1 MKAWRKAASLS
12 MMLMLL
18 IFISNCATFYQRYQ
32 AFNSHFEQG
41 QLFTADQALASNKKL
56 KESRARLLY
65 FLNRGA
71 VNSILGNYELSN
83 ELFEEAYLMVEDYQT
98 DYLQEA
104 LSLISNPN
112 VITYKGELHEVLLIH
127 YYKSLN
133 YLKLGNYEASL
144 VESRRLNL
152 KLLEASDKI
161 NSDKKYKRDA
171 FSHLMMGISY
181 DASEDYNNAFIAYRN
196 SVDIY
201 LEEYSELFGVQV
213 PAQLKQDLLHMAVLN
228 GFNDEKERYE
238 RILDVK
244 YQPRKIGE
252 GGQMVFFW
260 NNGLGPV
267 KSDWSINFAVLDGA
281 GGFVNFTNEQYGW
294 DFPFYLDNT
303 VNEKEKSGLASL
315 SVIRVAFPKYLERPT
330 VFESAEI
337 RGSLGSAELNMVSDI
352 NAIAFKVLE
361 QRMVAEFGKALLR
374 VALKKVAEHQLKK
387 EDRNLGV
394 VIGLINAASEQADTR
409 NWQSLPHSVYYSR
422 LPLQVGENDIEFHTN
437 AFNGRN
443 QKHMIKAFGTN
454 GKTYFH
460 SFHSLEHQSIM
471 PSYFQ

>member
-1 MKAWRKAASLS
+1 MKAWKKVAALL

-18 IFISNCATFYQRYQ
+18 VFTSSCATFYQRYQ
-32 AFNSHFEQG
+32 AFNSKFEQG
-41 QLFTADQALASNKKL
+41 QLFTADQALANDKKL
-56 KESRARLLY
+56 REGRARLLY

-104 LSLISNPN
+104 LALVSNPN

-133 YLKLGNYEASL
+133 YLKLGNYEAAL

-152 KLLEASDKI
+152 KLQEASDKI

-196 SVDIY
+196 AVDIY
-201 LEEYSELFGVQV
+201 LDDYSELFNVQV
-213 PAQLKQDLLHMAVLN
+213 PNQLKQDLLHMAALN
-228 GFNDEKERYE
+228 GFDDEKERYE
-238 RILDVK
+238 RILGVK
-244 YQPRKIGE
+244 YQPRKVGD

-267 KSDWSINFAVLDGA
+267 KSEWSINFAVVEGA
-281 GGFVNFTNEQYGW
+281 GGYVNFTNEQYGW
-294 DFPFYLDNT
+294 DFPFYLDNN
-303 VNEKEKSGLASL
+303 VDEEEKNGLAAL
-315 SVIRVAFPKYLERPT
+315 SVIRVAFPKYVERST
-330 VFESAEI
+330 VFESAVLN
-337 RGSLGSAELNMVSDI
+337 GALGSAELDKVSDI

-374 VALKKVAEHQLKK
+374 VALKKVAEQQMKK
-387 EDRNLGV
+387 EDKNIGAI
-394 VIGLINAASEQADTR
+394 IGLINAASEKADTR

-422 LPLQVGENDIEFHTN
+422 LPLQQGENEIEFNTK
-437 AFNGRN
+437 AVNGRN
-443 QKHMIKAFGTN
+443 QKHIIKAFGTS
-454 GKTYFH
+454 GETYFH
-460 SFHSLEHQSIM
+460 SFHSLEHQNKM